1 MRLLLLC
8 LFLSSFSSAYG
19 SALEYYAPPDS
30 RERRYEALMLQRN
43 LLTAYFCNM
52 YERGILPNK
61 QTIACSL
68 KLIQL
73 EQTLVNMNDFE
84 YSQYQHL
91 RDMREI
97 FIPRPRVAANP
108 TLFFPRIR
116 EFEQHVESLRRLR
129 RLKEEHDLYLRS
141 II

>member
-19 SALEYYAPPDS
+19 SVVEYFTPPDS

-52 YERGILPNK
+52 YERGILPNE
-61 QTIACSL
+61 QTIAFSL
-68 KLIQL
+68 QLTQL
-73 EQTLVNMNDFE
+73 EQILVNMNDFE
-84 YSQYQHL
+84 YSQYQYL

-97 FIPRPRVAANP
+97 FIPQPRVAANH
-108 TLFFPRIR
+108 TLFFSRIR
-116 EFEQHVESLRRLR
+116 DFEQNIQLLRHLR
-129 RLKEEHDLYLRS
+129 RLKEEHDRYLRS